1 MDHIVSFL
9 DYLEFEKR
17 YSGRTIESYRTDLLQ
32 FEQFCVKLDIVA
44 IYLADSKIIRSW
56 VVSLIEGGCTNRS
69 VNRKISTLKSFFKY
83 LLRQGTIQINPLLKI
98 QSLKNRKL
106 VPVFVTQNQIQHL
119 LEDVEFGTDLTGCRN
134 RLIIE
139 LLYFTGIRL
148 SELIYLK
155 TSDID
160 RKILTLKV
168 LGKRNK
174 ERIIPITGSMI
185 GLIDQ
190 YVSLNESEG
199 QANPGGYLMVTGK
212 GEQLYPRLVYRI
224 VRHAIGQVTTMEK
237 RSPHVLRHTFATHML
252 NNGAGISV
260 IKELLGHSSLAATQ
274 IYAHSTFEK
283 LKSIYKQAHPRA

>member
-1 MDHIVSFL
+1 MDNILSFL

-32 FEQFCVKLDIVA
+32 FEQFCAKLDI
-44 IYLADSKIIRSW
+44 ITIHLADSKIIRSW
-56 VVSLIEGGCTNRS
+56 IVSLIEGGCSNRS

-83 LLRQGTIQINPLLKI
+83 LLRQGFIQNNPLLKI

-106 VPVFVTQNQIQHL
+106 VPVFVTQNQIQQL
-119 LEDVEFGTDLTGCRN
+119 LEEVEFGSDLTGCRN
-134 RLIIE
+134 RLIVE

-148 SELIYLK
+148 SEMIHLK
-155 TSDID
+155 KPDID
-160 RKILTLKV
+160 RQNLTLKV

-174 ERIIPITGSMI
+174 ERIIPITLSMI
-185 GLIDQ
+185 RLIDR
-190 YVSLNESEG
+190 YVSISESE
-199 QANPGGYLMVTGK
+199 AAINDEGYLIVTNS
-212 GEQLYPRLVYRI
+212 GEKLYPKMVYRI

-283 LKSIYKQAHPRA
+283 LKSVYKQAHPRA

>member
-1 MDHIVSFL
+1 MDHILSFL
-9 DYLEFEKR
+9 YYLEFEKR
-17 YSGRTIESYRTDLLQ
+17 YSGRTIESYQTDLLQ
-32 FEQFCVKLDIVA
+32 FEQFCVKLDSAA
-44 IYLADSKIIRSW
+44 IHLADSKLIRSW
-56 VVSLIEGGCTNRS
+56 VVSLLEGGCSNRS

-83 LLRQGTIQINPLLKI
+83 LLRQGIIQVNPLLKI

-106 VPVFVTQNQIQHL
+106 VPVFVTQNQIQQL
-119 LEDVEFGTDLTGCRN
+119 LEEVEFGSDLTGCRN
-134 RLIIE
+134 RLVIE

-148 SELIYLK
+148 SELIHLK
-155 TSDID
+155 VPDID
-160 RKILTLKV
+160 RKNQTLKV

-174 ERIIPITGSMI
+174 ERIIPITGSLI
-185 GLIDQ
+185 SLIDQ

-199 QANPGGYLMVTGK
+199 QVNREGYILVTGK

-260 IKELLGHSSLAATQ
+260 IKELLGHSNLAATQ

>member
-1 MDHIVSFL
+1 MDNILSFL

-32 FEQFCVKLDIVA
+32 FEQFCAKLDIIT

-56 VVSLIEGGCTNRS
+56 IVSLIEGGCSNRS

-83 LLRQGTIQINPLLKI
+83 LLRQGTIQNNPLFKI

-106 VPVFVTQNQIQHL
+106 VPVFVTQNQIQQL
-119 LEDVEFGTDLTGCRN
+119 LEEVEFGSDLTGCRN
-134 RLIIE
+134 RLIVE

-148 SELIYLK
+148 SEMIHLK
-155 TSDID
+155 KPDID
-160 RKILTLKV
+160 RQNLTLKV

-174 ERIIPITGSMI
+174 ERIIPITLSMI
-185 GLIDQ
+185 RLMDS
-190 YVSLNESEG
+190 YVSISENEAPINDE
-199 QANPGGYLMVTGK
+199 GYLIVTNS
-212 GEQLYPRLVYRI
+212 GEKLYPKLVYRI

-283 LKSIYKQAHPRA
+283 LKSVYKQAHPRA

>member
-1 MDHIVSFL
+1 MDHFLSFL

-17 YSGRTIESYRTDLLQ
+17 YSGLTIESYRTDLLQ
-32 FEQFCVKLDIVA
+32 FEQFCSKLDIIT
-44 IYLADSKIIRSW
+44 IYLVDSKIIRSW
-56 VVSLIEGGCTNRS
+56 IVSLIEGGCSNRS

-83 LLRQGTIQINPLLKI
+83 HLRQGTIQNNPLLKI

-106 VPVFVTQNQIQHL
+106 VPVFVTQNQIQQL
-119 LEDVEFGTDLTGCRN
+119 LEEVEFGSDLTGCRN
-134 RLIIE
+134 RLIVE

-148 SELIYLK
+148 SEMIHLK
-155 TSDID
+155 KSDID
-160 RKILTLKV
+160 RQNLTLKV

-174 ERIIPITGSMI
+174 ERILPITHSMI
-185 GLIDQ
+185 KSIDSYVLISD
-190 YVSLNESEG
+190 SEALISG
-199 QANPGGYLMVTGK
+199 EGYLIVTNS
-212 GEQLYPRLVYRI
+212 GEKLYPKMVYRI
-224 VRHAIGQVTTMEK
+224 VRNAIGQVTTMEK

-283 LKSIYKQAHPRA
+283 LKSVYKQAHPRA